1 MTNDEQNLTPNLEPS
16 SFGFEQNDDDLRYAP
31 PIDEPAASAPE
42 VPEAEAIDSATL
54 VETLVETSPAVEEP
68 SVEVA
73 SDSLPVNVTDG
84 LDIEAALAAVSTL
97 SDVIAEQEAAEHAR
111 VARIEA
117 EEQAKIERQARM
129 ENPERFFPV
138 PPMATLKRGQLAAII
153 PGLWL
158 VGVGAWLTFTM
169 ATTKASPDTN
179 LVILV
184 IALGLGLS
192 LLARWMASH
201 RWASGSFFFG
211 LLSILFGGLYF
222 YLSQPNSPGLA
233 NGWPLFIAII
243 GFAMLL
249 TRILSPLAQSRL
261 VFPAIVLLVAGLA
274 GTVITMGLLPTNLS
288 VMAASLWPVAIV
300 IIVLIWVFPLV
311 FRQRQ

>member
-1 MTNDEQNLTPNLEPS
+1 MTNDEQNLTPNSDSS
-16 SFGFEQNDDDLRYAP
+16 SFGFEHNDDDLRYAP
-31 PIDEPAASAPE
+31 QMEEPAASDAE
-42 VPEAEAIDSATL
+42 GPEAEVIDSADAA
-54 VETLVETSPAVEEP
+54 ETHAETSPAAEEP
-68 SVEVA
+68 SVEVD

-97 SDVIAEQEAAEHAR
+97 SDVIAEQEAAEQAR

-138 PPMATLKRGQLAAII
+138 PPMTTIKRGQLAAII

-158 VGVGAWLTFTM
+158 VGIGAWLTFTM
-169 ATTKASPDTN
+169 ATTKLAPDTN
-179 LVILV
+179 LVILIV
-184 IALGLGLS
+184 AVGLGLS

-211 LLSILFGGLYF
+211 LLSLLFGGLYF
-222 YLSQPNSPGLA
+222 YLSQPASPGLA
-233 NGWPLFIAII
+233 NGWPLFIAVL
-243 GFAMLL
+243 GLAMLL
-249 TRILSPLAQSRL
+249 TRILSPSTQSRL
-261 VFPAIVLLVAGLA
+261 VLPAVVLLIAGIA
-274 GTVITMGLLPTNLS
+274 GTVITMGLLPTDLS
-288 VMAASLWPVAIV
+288 VVAASLWPVAVV

>member
-1 MTNDEQNLTPNLEPS
+1 MTNHEQNLTPDSDS
-16 SFGFEQNDDDLRYAP
+16 SAFGFEHNDDDLRYAP
-31 PIDEPAASAPE
+31 PIEEPAASAPE
-42 VPEAEAIDSATL
+42 VPEAEVTDSADV
-54 VETLVETSPAVEEP
+54 VEAQAETSPAVEEP

-97 SDVIAEQEAAEHAR
+97 SDVIAEQEAAEQAR
-111 VARIEA
+111 VARVEA
-117 EEQAKIERQARM
+117 EQQAKIERQARM

-138 PPMATLKRGQLAAII
+138 PPMTTLKRGQLAAII

-169 ATTKASPDTN
+169 ATTKLAPDTN

-184 IALGLGLS
+184 VALGLGLS

-211 LLSILFGGLYF
+211 ILSLLFGGLYF
-222 YLSQPNSPGLA
+222 YLSQANSPGLA
-233 NGWPLFIAII
+233 NGWPLFIALV

-249 TRILSPLAQSRL
+249 TRILSPSAQSRL
-261 VFPAIVLLVAGLA
+261 VLPAIVLLIAGLA

-288 VMAASLWPVAIV
+288 LMAASLWPVAVV